1 MIWSAFCVM
10 RVKPAGISN
19 KLESSDESEYEMTS
33 MVISIK
39 EPGVDGGG
47 GFWLFWSAVSSCF
60 FFFANNPPRLFV
72 MAPLMLV
79 GMLSEFEE
87 EEVGEE
93 AEVFDICTVFPD
105 ESCAAMDIDMYWRR
119 GKPFRLPEFFWSSS
133 RLCDARG
140 ST

>member
-1 MIWSAFCVM
+1 MIWSAVCVICA
-10 RVKPAGISN
+10 KPAGISN
-19 KLESSDESEYEMTS
+19 KLESSDESEYELTS

-39 EPGVDGGG
+39 DPGVDGGG

-60 FFFANNPPRLFV
+60 FFFENNPPRPFV

-79 GMLSEFEE
+79 GVLSEFEE
-87 EEVGEE
+87 EEDDD
-93 AEVFDICTVFPD
+93 AEVFEVCTVFPE
-105 ESCAAMDIDMYWRR
+105 ESCAAMDIVMYWSS
-119 GKPFRLPEFFWSSS
+119 GKPFRLAEFFCNSS